1 MQCMRSFPST
11 SFPSDFRSAVRDV
24 GTRIRRDMERFAII
38 GKGFRREG
46 KEAGRVRL
54 AVVGQLG
61 EVSEVSRSLSGH

>member
-1 MQCMRSFPST
+1 
-11 SFPSDFRSAVRDV
+11 
-24 GTRIRRDMERFAII
+24 MERFAII